1 MATSVEELIEMLFEM
16 VDEAKNVPLMA
27 TQCMLDRDRV
37 LDLIEDIRDQLPAEM
52 AEARELVAKRKE
64 YVMSAQRE
72 AETITRRAEQEAA
85 RMTEEDT
92 VLLHSRKLAADLVRT
107 AEEESRALRRSA
119 NDYCEDALRR
129 TEEAVTEACEEIK
142 KSRARFSAAASGADI
157 SELKNRG

>member
-1 MATSVEELIEMLFEM
+1 MASNVEELIEILFDM
-16 VDEAKNVPLMA
+16 VDDAKNVPLMA

-37 LDLIEDIRDQLPAEM
+37 LDLIEEIRSKLPSEL
-52 AEARELVAKRKE
+52 AEAQELVAKRKE
-64 YVMSAQRE
+64 YVASAQRE

-85 RMTEEDT
+85 RMTEEGT
-92 VLLHSRKLAADLVRT
+92 VLLHSRKLAADLVRN
-107 AEEESRALRRSA
+107 AEEESRGLRRSA

-157 SELKNRG
+157 SGIQRR